1 MKASHEKQFVV
12 KFRVCGN
19 TISRFTIKILNENF
33 FYEEKVEKHKF
44 WAITVVFFPETRY
57 WSQLLKCISMVV

>member
-44 WAITVVFFPETRY
+44 
-57 WSQLLKCISMVV
+57 